1 MPMLIPI
8 PIPMPV
14 ASPERP
20 VVPVDPVAD
29 RPTKPASWFRPTNPP
44 RSIGSNSPSAA
55 PVDPEFRLE
64 DAVVRDELTGLLEV
78 ADVLVDCA

>member
-1 MPMLIPI
+1 MSIFL
-8 PIPMPV
+8 V
-14 ASPERP
+14 
-20 VVPVDPVAD
+20 
-29 RPTKPASWFRPTNPP
+29 TNG
-44 RSIGSNSPSAA
+44 RHSGTFGSNSPSAA